1 MGLLPRSTTSI
12 KAPWCQGLWHHSATL
27 QAHVASVTRR
37 GERSVFASL
46 VYAARG
52 WALSELTRRAESSTA
67 GSMKYRVY
75 KTADSMKHR
84 VFKKAGSM
92 KHRVYKKAGSM
103 KHRESIRKLKH
114 KTRAPTTPDTPH
126 TAGIVAPPG
135 ADCRLALDDER
146 RLVVE
151 LALQLATRA
160 AASRRP
166 GTA

>member
-1 MGLLPRSTTSI
+1 M
-12 KAPWCQGLWHHSATL
+12 

-67 GSMKYRVY
+67 GSMKHRVY

-84 VFKKAGSM
+84 VF
-92 KHRVYKKAGSM
+92 KKAGSM